1 MFKNEVLEN
10 ERRRKIYALI
20 EANPSVH
27 LRELQRMTDMPLATL
42 EYHLDY
48 MLRKKVLFAES
59 DAYHK
64 RYYTKPVDAADKKV
78 LCSLRQARMR
88 EIILI
93 VLANTKPKYQFLS
106 DYMKIPHST
115 LSFYLKHL
123 VDDNILAKERIGY
136 DTFYTVRDE
145 DRILRLLVAYKSS
158 FLDKI
163 VDRTLKTW
171 METRFRSE
179 PENAH
184 GT

>member
-1 MFKNEVLEN
+1 MFKDEILEN

-27 LRELQRMTDMPLATL
+27 FRELQRMTDMPLATL

-48 MLRKKVLFAES
+48 MLRKKVVFAES

-64 RYYTKPVDAADKKV
+64 RYYTKPFDAADKKI
-78 LCSLRQARMR
+78 LSALRQARMR
-88 EIILI
+88 EIVLI
-93 VLANTKPKYQFLS
+93 VLANTKTKYQFLS
-106 DYMKIPHST
+106 DCTKMPHST

-123 VDDNILAKERIGY
+123 IDNNILAKEKIGY

-145 DRILRLLVAYKSS
+145 DRVVRVLTAYKSS

-171 METRFRSE
+171 METRFRGE
-179 PENAH
+179 PENVQV
-184 GT
+184 T

>member
-1 MFKNEVLEN
+1 MFKDEILEN

-27 LRELQRMTDMPLATL
+27 FRELQRMTDMPLATL

-48 MLRKKVLFAES
+48 MVRKKIVFAES

-64 RYYTKPVDAADKKV
+64 RYYTKPLDAADKKM
-78 LCSLRQARMR
+78 LSTLRQARMR
-88 EIILI
+88 EIVLT
-93 VLANTKPKYQFLS
+93 VLANTKTKYQSLGECTK
-106 DYMKIPHST
+106 MPHST

-123 VDDNILAKERIGY
+123 IDNNILVKEKIGY

-145 DRILRLLVAYKSS
+145 DRVVKVLIAYKSS
-158 FLDKI
+158 FTDKI

-171 METRFRSE
+171 METRFRNE
-179 PENAH
+179 PKNVQI
-184 GT
+184 T

>member
-1 MFKNEVLEN
+1 MFKNEILEN

-48 MLRKKVLFAES
+48 MLRKKVVFAES

-64 RYYTKPVDAADKKV
+64 RYYTKPVDAADKKI

-106 DYMKIPHST
+106 DCMKIPHST

-123 VDDNILAKERIGY
+123 IDDNILAKERIGY

-145 DRILRLLVAYKSS
+145 DRIVRLLVAYKSS

-179 PENAH
+179 PENAQA
-184 GT
+184 T